1 MDLGIREAVFSTFDL
16 DRIAT
21 PLVEVGL
28 FERVALPDA
37 PREQFAQWHAPT
49 ACTRIEQALLVA
61 KDSPSGCGALRL
73 VKFHDVPQQVMRS
86 SQRSWDTG
94 GIFDVDVF
102 TTDCTGV
109 YRALQRHGWTALG
122 EPVDYSEAMFSV
134 RQVVAAGPD
143 GFMLAMIQRYS
154 PPVPN

>member
-1 MDLGIREAVFSTFDL
+1 MDLGIREAVFSAFDI

-28 FERVALPDA
+28 FKRVALPDA
-37 PREQFAQWHAPT
+37 PREQFAQWHVPA
-49 ACTRIEQALLVA
+49 ACTRIEQVLLVPR
-61 KDSPSGCGALRL
+61 DSLNGRGALRV
-73 VKFHDVPQQVMRS
+73 VKFHGVAQHVMRS

-109 YRALQRHGWTALG
+109 YRQLQQHGWTALG

-134 RQVVAAGPD
+134 Q
-143 GFMLAMIQRYS
+143 
-154 PPVPN
+154 